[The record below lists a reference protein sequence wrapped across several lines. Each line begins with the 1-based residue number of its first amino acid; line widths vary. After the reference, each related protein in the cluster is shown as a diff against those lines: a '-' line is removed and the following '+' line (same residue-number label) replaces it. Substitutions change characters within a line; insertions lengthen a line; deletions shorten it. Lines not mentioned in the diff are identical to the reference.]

1 MASRTAAVALAL
13 LYAAIFARPQ
23 DDEHGGAGSTACDK
37 FNRCHDTHG
46 NKRKQC
52 PCGKRLILVEDAL
65 CLTCAKD
72 EDLCRHCGLPRAGA
86 APLKPFETAV
96 RSARS
101 ANIREHLTYLASD
114 ELEGR
119 LAGYPGNDKASEYI
133 ANKIKDWG
141 LKPGNGDSY
150 FQTFQI
156 KGRNT
161 RNVIGVI
168 EGGKLK
174 DEYVIIGGHFD
185 HVGMAGQ
192 DNPGRSSGQNDDPE
206 DKIWNGADDNGSGT
220 STLLEVARSLAQA
233 NYRPQRTIVFL
244 WFSGEEYGLLGSKH
258 YCANPI
264 FDLRKTFAMVC
275 MDMVGRNSDKPVT
288 IKGAASADG
297 WKEII
302 ETAAQ
307 GTGLNYR
314 IEPRATGS
322 TDYLTFIRNQIP
334 SIDFFSDFHA
344 DYHKRSDT
352 ADKIDYDQC
361 VKVARA
367 AIRLV
372 AHLADREGKLVF
384 KDPPR
389 K

>member
-1 MASRTAAVALAL
+1 MASRSAAVGFAL
-13 LYAAIFARPQ
+13 LLFGALARPQ
-23 DDEHGGAGSTACDK
+23 DGHGGAACDK
-37 FNRCHDTHG
+37 FNRCHDSHG

-52 PCGKRLILVEDAL
+52 PCGKRLILEEDSL
-65 CLTCAKD
+65 CINCARERD
-72 EDLCRHCGLPRAGA
+72 VCRHCGLPKPGA
-86 APLKPFETAV
+86 PPRDPLEAAV
-96 RSARS
+96 RSALA
-101 ANIREHLTYLASD
+101 ANIREHLMYLASD

-133 ANKIKDWG
+133 AGKIKAWG

-150 FQTFQI
+150 FQPFQI
-156 KGRNT
+156 KGRDT

-168 EGGKLK
+168 EGDALK
-174 DEYVIIGGHFD
+174 DEFVIVGGHFD
-185 HVGMAGQ
+185 HVGMIGQ
-192 DNPGRSSGQNDDPE
+192 DNPGRSSGRNDDPE

-220 STLLEVARSLAQA
+220 STLLEIARCFAQA
-233 NYRPQRTIVFL
+233 GLKPKRTIVFL

-264 FDLRKTFAMVC
+264 FDLKKTYAMVC

-288 IKGAASADG
+288 IKGAASADD
-297 WKEII
+297 WKGII
-302 ETAAQ
+302 DAAAE
-307 GTGLNYR
+307 GTELNYR

-322 TDYLTFIRNQIP
+322 TDYLTFVRNQIP
-334 SIDFFSDFHA
+334 AVDFFSDFHA

-352 ADKIDYDQC
+352 PDKIDYAQC

-367 AIRLV
+367 TIRL
-372 AHLADREGKLVF
+372 AKLLADREEKLIF
-384 KDPPR
+384 KEPPR